1 MPCDFCLP
9 TCDKK
14 ELLRLLLGKETKLFL
29 DEANI
34 LIKSK
39 SAIEYIN
46 LSPSK
51 TSFYVKIEISH

>member
-1 MPCDFCLP
+1 LP

-14 ELLRLLLGKETKLFL
+14 ELLRLLAGKEAKLFL

-34 LIKSK
+34 LIKPK
-39 SAIEYIN
+39 SASEYIN

>member
-1 MPCDFCLP
+1 
-9 TCDKK
+9 
-14 ELLRLLLGKETKLFL
+14 LLAGKEAKLFL

-39 SAIEYIN
+39 SAAEYIN

-51 TSFYVKIEISH
+51 TSFYVKIEISY

>member
-1 MPCDFCLP
+1 LP

-14 ELLRLLLGKETKLFL
+14 ELLRLLSVKEAKLFL

-51 TSFYVKIEISH
+51 TSFYVKIEISY